1 MNTRAPVSLA
11 NSGAVRAPEQGRI
24 TARIDTLVLRGFP
37 PMIPARV
44 EEAFAGEFA
53 RLLREAAL
61 SHPARSERPA
71 RDMPP
76 LRLKFSTQP
85 TERTLAR
92 ELARAIFRQIAG
104 DEPPEEVRP

>member
-1 MNTRAPVSLA
+1 VNTRAPVSLVH
-11 NSGAVRAPEQGRI
+11 SGAVRAPEQGRV

-61 SHPARSERPA
+61 SQPAWSERPA
-71 RDMPP
+71 GDMLP
-76 LRLKFSTQP
+76 LRLKFRTQP
-85 TERTLAR
+85 TARTVGR
-92 ELARAIFRQIAG
+92 ELARAIFEHIA
-104 DEPPEEVRP
+104 DREEARP

>member
-11 NSGAVRAPEQGRI
+11 HSEAVRAPEQGRV

-61 SHPARSERPA
+61 SQPAWSKRPA
-71 RDMPP
+71 GDMLP
-76 LRLKFSTQP
+76 LRLRFHTQP
-85 TERTLAR
+85 TARTVGR
-92 ELARAIFRQIAG
+92 ELARAIFEQLAARKQA
-104 DEPPEEVRP
+104 P